1 VQTEQSTEIGIRSDF
16 ERLFEAGAIVFDEG
30 DAGEVLYVIQSGAIE
45 LTRSGPDGTRIVD
58 NLGPGEFFG
67 EMSVVLGGTR
77 TVRARAVSHT
87 RLLELDGSTLQAM
100 CIERPEIALRLVR
113 RLAARVLELEKQVF
127 ALRADDLLRL
137 VVRALLDRSE
147 SSADGTR
154 FPVTLRE
161 IGSKAGLSLS
171 EVHEALQKLFD
182 RKILRLADDVLHTN
196 DLAGLEALSE
206 STS

>member
-1 VQTEQSTEIGIRSDF
+1 VQAEQSTEIGIRSDF
-16 ERLFEAGAIVFDEG
+16 ERLFEAGSIVFDEG
-30 DAGEVLYVIQSGAIE
+30 DAGEVLYVIQS
-45 LTRSGPDGTRIVD
+45 DGMRTVD

-87 RLLELDGSTLQAM
+87 RVLELDGSTLQAM

-137 VVRALLDRSE
+137 VVRALMDRAE
-147 SSADGTR
+147 PNAEGAR

-161 IGSKAGLSLS
+161 IGSKAGLSLG

-182 RKILRLADDVLHTN
+182 RKILRLVDDVLQTN

-206 STS
+206 SNS

>member
-1 VQTEQSTEIGIRSDF
+1 MQAEPSTEIGVRSDY
-16 ERLFEAGAIVFDEG
+16 ERRFEAGAIVFDEG
-30 DAGEVLYVIQSGAIE
+30 DTGKVLYVIQSGAIE
-45 LTRSGPDGTRIVD
+45 LTRLGPDGPRTVD

-87 RLLELDGSTLQAM
+87 RVLELDGSTLQAM

-127 ALRADDLLRL
+127 ALRADDFLRL
-137 VVRALLDRSE
+137 VVRALLDWAE
-147 SSADGTR
+147 STAEGSR

-161 IGSKAGLSLS
+161 ISGKAGLSLS

-182 RKILRLADDVLHTN
+182 RKLLRLVDEVLHTN

>member
-1 VQTEQSTEIGIRSDF
+1 VQAERSTEIGIRSDF
-16 ERLFEAGAIVFDEG
+16 ERLFEAGSIVFDEG

-45 LTRSGPDGTRIVD
+45 LTRSGPDGIRTVD

-87 RLLELDGSTLQAM
+87 RVLELDGSTLQAM

-137 VVRALLDRSE
+137 VVRALVDRAE
-147 SSADGTR
+147 PNAEGAR

-161 IGSKAGLSLS
+161 IGSKAGLSLG

-182 RKILRLADDVLHTN
+182 RKILQLVDDVLQTN

-206 STS
+206 SNS

>member
-1 VQTEQSTEIGIRSDF
+1 VQAEQSTEIGIRSDF
-16 ERLFEAGAIVFDEG
+16 ERLFEAGSIVFDEG

-45 LTRSGPDGTRIVD
+45 LTRSGPDGMRTVD

-87 RLLELDGSTLQAM
+87 RVLELDGSTLQAM

-137 VVRALLDRSE
+137 VVRALLDRAE
-147 SSADGTR
+147 PNAEGAR

-161 IGSKAGLSLS
+161 IGSKAGLSLG

-182 RKILRLADDVLHTN
+182 RKILQLVDDVLQTN
-196 DLAGLEALSE
+196 DLGGLEALSE
-206 STS
+206 SNS